1 MNKKIKNKSNQSGFI
16 DLILMIVAGLLLMR
30 HYNMTA
36 SDVIEWV
43 KSISLDDVMAWL
55 KDFVEWCKDLLDS
68 VLK

>member
-1 MNKKIKNKSNQSGFI
+1 MNKKLRNKSNQSGFI

>member
-55 KDFVEWCKDLLDS
+55 KDFIDWCKALLDS
-68 VLK
+68 VWK

>member
-1 MNKKIKNKSNQSGFI
+1 MNKKLRNKSNQSGFI

-55 KDFVEWCKDLLDS
+55 KDFIDWCKALLDS
-68 VLK
+68 VWK